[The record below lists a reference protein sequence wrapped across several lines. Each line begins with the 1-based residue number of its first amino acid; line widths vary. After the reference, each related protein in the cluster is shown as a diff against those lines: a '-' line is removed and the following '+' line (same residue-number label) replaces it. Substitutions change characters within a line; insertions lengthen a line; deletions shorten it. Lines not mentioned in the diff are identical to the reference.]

1 MRHTVEST
9 VGRGAI
15 IKKKGGGGG
24 GIKVHLNFVQFYL
37 KQFHSHTPQKTTMP

>member
-15 IKKKGGGGG
+15 IKKKGGGGRDKSAFKLCA
-24 GIKVHLNFVQFYL
+24 ILFKAI
-37 KQFHSHTPQKTTMP
+37 S